1 MELGQSSV
9 TYYSMTYRSSD
20 EKHGQPVRTNSRLL
34 DRTIILLDWDDTIL
48 PSTVLRLHGVKQ
60 NQMSIPP
67 GLKNGLL
74 VLEKTVCK
82 FITVAREYAS
92 IAIVTNSQPGWVED
106 SSSQFMPQV
115 KALLLSL
122 KVKVIYAQRCTA
134 GVGATHDADC
144 KTTAFYKLVREQFPN
159 TEEVNI
165 VSLGD
170 GRCELDAAHKL
181 QQKLSNA
188 RIKAV
193 KLAPNPTLEVLSS
206 QLSLLLRRFE
216 DILTADRSSEIKL
229 IR

>member
-1 MELGQSSV
+1 
-9 TYYSMTYRSSD
+9 
-20 EKHGQPVRTNSRLL
+20 
-34 DRTIILLDWDDTIL
+34 
-48 PSTVLRLHGVKQ
+48 
-60 NQMSIPP
+60 MSIPP

>member
-1 MELGQSSV
+1 
-9 TYYSMTYRSSD
+9 
-20 EKHGQPVRTNSRLL
+20 
-34 DRTIILLDWDDTIL
+34 
-48 PSTVLRLHGVKQ
+48 
-60 NQMSIPP
+60 
-67 GLKNGLL
+67 
-74 VLEKTVCK
+74 
-82 FITVAREYAS
+82 
-92 IAIVTNSQPGWVED
+92 
-106 SSSQFMPQV
+106 
-115 KALLLSL
+115 
-122 KVKVIYAQRCTA
+122 
-134 GVGATHDADC
+134 
-144 KTTAFYKLVREQFPN
+144 VREQFPN

>member
-1 MELGQSSV
+1 
-9 TYYSMTYRSSD
+9 
-20 EKHGQPVRTNSRLL
+20 
-34 DRTIILLDWDDTIL
+34 
-48 PSTVLRLHGVKQ
+48 
-60 NQMSIPP
+60 MSIPP

-82 FITVAREYAS
+82 FITTATDYGS
-92 IAIVTNSQPGWVED
+92 IAIITNSQPGWVED

-122 KVKVIYAQRCTA
+122 KVEVAKPLSNQNLFGCRSLAPQVDSNSKFFPGQVIYAQHCTA

-144 KTTAFYKLVREQFPN
+144 KMTAFYKYVREQFPN
-159 TEEVNI
+159 AEEVNI

-170 GRCELDAAHKL
+170 GECELDAAHKL
-181 QQKLSNA
+181 QQKLPNA

-193 KLAPNPTLEVLSS
+193 KLAPNPTLEILSS